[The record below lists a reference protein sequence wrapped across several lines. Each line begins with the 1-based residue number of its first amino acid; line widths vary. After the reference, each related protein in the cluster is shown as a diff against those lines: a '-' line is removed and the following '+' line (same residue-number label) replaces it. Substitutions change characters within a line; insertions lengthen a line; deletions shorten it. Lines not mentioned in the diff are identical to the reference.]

1 MGNDLANRGEIL
13 LYSDDSG
20 KEFINVVF
28 EDETFWLTQ
37 KAMAELFDVNVPAVS
52 KHLQNIYEENEL
64 TRDATISK
72 METVQQEGERQVK
85 RMVDFYNLDAIIAVG
100 YRVNSKKATRFRQW
114 ATKTLKEYIQKGF
127 VLNDE
132 MMKNGRP
139 FGRDYFDELLERIR
153 EIRAS
158 ERRAYQ
164 KIADVFE
171 QCSYDYDKN
180 SETTKAFYAFV
191 QNKLHYAVTGKT
203 AAELISQRA
212 TLDSPTMGLTTWKG
226 APDGKILKSD
236 TLVAK
241 NYLNQKELSRLN
253 RLVTMFIDYAELMA
267 EDEQLMSMQDWLKET
282 DRFLTNNR
290 RQVLDG
296 KGRISREAAVK
307 KVSGIY
313 EEFRKRQDADYIS
326 EFDRQTEKYLKGE

>member
-1 MGNDLANRGEIL
+1 MEHEMMEHSEIL
-13 LYSDDSG
+13 LYSDENG
-20 KEFINVVF
+20 KEFVNVVF
-28 EDETFWLTQ
+28 MDETFWLTQ
-37 KAMAELFDVNVPAVS
+37 VGMAELFDSSKSNVS
-52 KHLQNIYEENEL
+52 EHLSHIFDEEEL
-64 TRDATISK
+64 DKGSCMRKFGISEFSTK
-72 METVQQEGERQVK
+72 PTN
-85 RMVDFYNLDAIIAVG
+85 FYNLDAIIAVG

-127 VLNDE
+127 VLNDDL
-132 MMKNGRP
+132 MKNGRP
-139 FGRDYFDELLERIR
+139 FGKDYFDELLERIR

-180 SETTKAFYAFV
+180 SDTTKAFYAFV

-203 AAELISQRA
+203 AAELISERA

-241 NYLNQKELSRLN
+241 NYLNEKELSRLN

-267 EDEQLMSMQDWLKET
+267 EDEQLMSMQDWLNET

-296 KGRISREAAVK
+296 KGHISREAAVK
-307 KVSGIY
+307 QVSGIY

>member
-1 MGNDLANRGEIL
+1 MEHEMMEHSEIL
-13 LYSDDSG
+13 LYSDENG
-20 KEFINVVF
+20 KEFVNVVF
-28 EDETFWLTQ
+28 MDETFWLTQ
-37 KAMAELFDVNVPAVS
+37 VGMAELFDSS
-52 KHLQNIYEENEL
+52 KSNISEHLSHIFEEEEL
-64 TRDATISK
+64 DKGSCMRKFGISEFSTK
-72 METVQQEGERQVK
+72 PTN
-85 RMVDFYNLDAIIAVG
+85 FYNLDAIIAVG

-132 MMKNGRP
+132 LMKNGRP
-139 FGRDYFDELLERIR
+139 FGKDYFDELLERIR

-203 AAELISQRA
+203 AAELISERA
-212 TLDSPTMGLTTWKG
+212 NLDSPTMGLTTWKG

-241 NYLNQKELSRLN
+241 NYLNEKELSRLN

-267 EDEQLMSMQDWLKET
+267 EDEQLMSMQDWLNET

-290 RQVLDG
+290 RKVLDG
-296 KGRISREAAVK
+296 KGHISREAAAK
-307 KVSGIY
+307 KVGEIY
-313 EEFRKRQDADYIS
+313 NEFRKKQDAEYIS

>member
-1 MGNDLANRGEIL
+1 MEHEMMEHSEIL
-13 LYSDDSG
+13 LYSDENG
-20 KEFINVVF
+20 KEFVNVVF
-28 EDETFWLTQ
+28 MDETFWLTQ
-37 KAMAELFDVNVPAVS
+37 VGMAELFDSSKSNVS
-52 KHLQNIYEENEL
+52 EHLSHIFDEEEL
-64 TRDATISK
+64 DKGSCMRKFGISEFSTK
-72 METVQQEGERQVK
+72 PTN
-85 RMVDFYNLDAIIAVG
+85 FYNLDAIIAVG

-132 MMKNGRP
+132 LMKNGRP
-139 FGRDYFDELLERIR
+139 FGKDYFDELLERIR

-203 AAELISQRA
+203 AAELISERA

-241 NYLNQKELSRLN
+241 NYLNEKELSRLN

-267 EDEQLMSMQDWLKET
+267 EDEQLMSMQDWLNET

-290 RQVLDG
+290 RNVLDG
-296 KGRISREAAVK
+296 KGHI
-307 KVSGIY
+307 
-313 EEFRKRQDADYIS
+313 
-326 EFDRQTEKYLKGE
+326 